1 MHRRTSP
8 SPPATV
14 AAARFNVH
22 GLIVEV
28 SCALPGLRQVMADVL
43 GPLQVLDLPAGF
55 QPIEGSVDVYDADVV
70 ARHISPQAER
80 FASFGDYAEL
90 WRDGER
96 CWLLDDGWGLCEI
109 NFIRRSFRSWVLP
122 QTHLNAIRAVDQ
134 AVLWPAAQVM
144 LTRGLALL
152 PAASVA
158 HRGRGALLVSP
169 FSLEP
174 ELSAILDA
182 GHGLIGQRWTAI
194 REEDGRPLMLAMPGR
209 IERAPAPQLRSR
221 ASAILSIQPQQSEWI
236 DLAANAATRCNY
248 SWCDV
253 IFVVEPGR
261 RAVPRA
267 TPLTGA
273 SATAAIRRAWPMPDV
288 GPSNRQAQLATRL
301 AQQCRVYQ
309 VELSRDPRAILRLL
323 DDLPTDVSFSRA
335 KLAPSVPIAPR
346 RIAV

>member
-1 MHRRTSP
+1 MDRRTPISSP
-8 SPPATV
+8 AALAT
-14 AAARFNVH
+14 ARFNIH

-28 SCALPGLRQVMADVL
+28 ACSLPGLRQVMGDVL
-43 GPLQVLDLPAGF
+43 EPLRVAELPAGF
-55 QPIEGSVDVYDADVV
+55 QPIEGIVESYDADVV

-80 FASFGDYAEL
+80 VSTFGDYAEL

-96 CWLLDDGWGLCEI
+96 CWLLDDAWGLTEI
-109 NFIRRSFRSWVLP
+109 NLLRRSFRSWVLL
-122 QTHLNAIRAVDQ
+122 QTQLNSIRTLDQ

-144 LTRGLALL
+144 QSRGLTML

-158 HRGRGALLVSP
+158 HRGRGVLLVSP

-174 ELSAILDA
+174 ELAAILDA
-182 GHGLIGQRWTAI
+182 GHGLIGQRWTAV
-194 REEDGRPLMLAMPGR
+194 REEDGRPLLLSMPGR

-221 ASAILSIQPQQSEWI
+221 AGAILSISPQQAEWV
-236 DLAANAATRCNY
+236 DLAAVAQTKCNY

-261 RAVPRA
+261 RAVPRI

-288 GPSNRQAQLATRL
+288 GQANRQAQLATRL
-301 AQQCRVYQ
+301 GQQCRVYQ
-309 VELSRDPRAILRLL
+309 IELSRDPRAVLRLL
-323 DDLPTDVSFSRA
+323 DELPTDVAFTRA
-335 KLAPSVPIAPR
+335 KLVPSVHVAPR
-346 RIAV
+346 RLAV